1 VTRRLIPALLAAGL
15 LPLATAPAV
24 AASPDRSQPAP
35 RAAAQVRI
43 LDTTSPFSPNGD
55 GHHDRVAVRYRLT
68 AGARV
73 SVEVTH
79 RGKTVLRT
87 APKATHAGKRSFRW
101 DGTRAN
107 GKHVADGRY
116 RVVVRATAHGST
128 RADATR
134 VAVRTTPSRPDAGT
148 LKLSS
153 ATVYPYAS
161 VIDDVVVGNV
171 HLAVEGAFSDA
182 AQKEGARVLEAS
194 RAQVLDARGHVI
206 AVERLTSVPLRT
218 TNYID
223 GPIDCGPCARF
234 TWDGRDSDGARQ
246 PVGTYRI
253 RVVHGRDAAGN
264 LRLLTGTQPVTVSG
278 GQLVEKTTVLD
289 LLAADATPAA
299 APATGCAG
307 CDIGL
312 CSPASS
318 TRFAAGLT
326 YDLSRPGCT
335 RFAGAFTVPVAERRT
350 PYDWFDVSA
359 TGGPSTAGATAS
371 GALVTGATL
380 ADRQTYPMNGD
391 TTVSAGRHSMSPN
404 SEVYPAA
411 GPLPVSWGVMATT
424 GSYDFASFKV
434 EIHTYVPAA

>member
-1 VTRRLIPALLAAGL
+1 MTRPWISALLAAAL
-15 LPLATAPAV
+15 LPLAAAPAV

-55 GHHDRVAVRYRLT
+55 GHHDRVVVRYRLT

-87 APKATHAGKRSFRW
+87 APKATRAGKRSFRW

-128 RADATR
+128 RTDATR
-134 VAVRTTPSRPDAGT
+134 VAVRTTSARPGAAT

-153 ATVYPYAS
+153 DTVYPYAS

-171 HLAVEGAFSDA
+171 HLADTNRNPAGLE
-182 AQKEGARVLEAS
+182 EARRTFEAS
-194 RAQVLDARGHVI
+194 RAQVLDATGRVV
-206 AVERLTSVPLRT
+206 AVERLTPAPSRAMT
-218 TNYID
+218 AD
-223 GPIDCGPCARF
+223 DPIDCAPCARF
-234 TWDGRDSDGARQ
+234 TWDGDDSHGTPQ

-253 RVVHGRDAAGN
+253 RVIHGRDAAGN
-264 LRLLTGTQPVTVSG
+264 LRLLTGTQAVQVSS

-289 LLAADATPAA
+289 LKAAETA
-299 APATGCAG
+299 APAMPDSLCAG
-307 CDIGL
+307 CDLGT
-312 CSPASS
+312 CSPTSS
-318 TRFAAGLT
+318 TRYPGGLT
-326 YDLSRPGCT
+326 YDLSRSGCV
-335 RFAGAFTVPVAERRT
+335 RFYGAFTAPVSGRRT
-350 PYDWFDVSA
+350 PYDWFDLSA
-359 TGGPSTAGATAS
+359 TGGPSTEGATA
-371 GALVTGATL
+371 TGSL
-380 ADRQTYPMNGD
+380 GVQGQSYPMSGD
-391 TTVSAGRHSMSPN
+391 TTVNAGHRSMSAN
-404 SEVYPAA
+404 SEVYP
-411 GPLPVSWGVMATT
+411 GDWPQPVVWGVAATT
-424 GSYDFASFKV
+424 GSYDFASFRV

>member
-1 VTRRLIPALLAAGL
+1 MTPRLISALLAAAL
-15 LPLATAPAV
+15 LPFAATPAV
-24 AASPDRSQPAP
+24 ASSPDRSQPAP

-55 GHHDRVAVRYRLT
+55 GHQDRVAVHYRLT
-68 AGARV
+68 GQARV

-79 RGKTVLRT
+79 RGRTVLRT
-87 APKATHAGKRSFRW
+87 APRATRAGQRSFRW
-101 DGTRAN
+101 DGTRAS

-116 RVVVRATAHGST
+116 RVVVRATAHGTT
-128 RADATR
+128 RSDATR
-134 VAVRTTPSRPDAGT
+134 VVVRTTLSRSDAGT
-148 LKLSS
+148 LALSS

-234 TWDGRDSDGARQ
+234 TWDGRDSDGTRQ

-264 LRLLTGTQPVTVSG
+264 LRLLTGTQPVTVSS

-289 LLAADATPAA
+289 LHAADATPAT

-307 CDIGL
+307 CDIGT

-318 TRFAAGLT
+318 TRFAGGLT
-326 YDLSRPGCT
+326 YDLARPGCT
-335 RFAGAFTVPVAERRT
+335 RFTGAFTAPVPGRRT

-359 TGGPSTAGATAS
+359 TGGPSTAGATAT
-371 GALVTGATL
+371 ATLVTGGTL
-380 ADRQTYPMNGD
+380 ADRQTYPMSGD
-391 TTVSAGRHSMSPN
+391 TTVDAGRHSMSPN
-404 SEVYPAA
+404 SEVYPAS
-411 GPLPVSWGVMATT
+411 GPAPVTWGVVART
-424 GSYDFASFKV
+424 GSYDFASFRV
-434 EIHTYVPAA
+434 EIHTYVPAT